1 MNLINASQ
9 PQQLS
14 PFPGA
19 CPEIAGEAIAW
30 LSWLAAERRCS
41 PHTMEAYARD
51 LRQFIDFL
59 QNHLGGP
66 ASPVSFLGLLPA
78 DVRAYMASRRGEG
91 VGGRTILRSLAA
103 LRSFARHLER
113 AGKGKAG
120 PFSAVRS
127 PKLPRS
133 LPKPLSAESAVR
145 TTNVAARAG
154 DPREHWVLARD
165 AAVLSLL
172 YGAGLRISEALGIT
186 RGDAPIGQ
194 VDSLTVVGKGRKTR
208 SVPIISSVRQA
219 IEDYLAACPYPLPAQ
234 GPLFVGAK
242 GGPLSPRIV
251 QLAVVQLRG
260 VLGLPESATPH
271 ALRHSFASHLLA
283 RGGDLRSIQELL
295 GHASL
300 STTQIY
306 TAVDSARLLKA
317 WSAAHPRAR

>member
-1 MNLINASQ
+1 MNLINESQ

-113 AGKGKAG
+113 AGKGKAA

-242 GGPLSPRIV
+242 GGQLSPRIV